1 MLKPRGTQGGWLVR
15 RKRPMFVVAYLACA
29 AMGASMSLTL
39 ASTQLALNRFTIPAV
54 YLAVTAALLVYL
66 GQHEARLRTEI
77 ERLARW
83 PAADGPE
90 PDAAL
95 GRVLQHAAQT
105 LGARHVLVTWESA
118 EEPWTFVTSWSASD
132 LTVTKHGPGHFDSV
146 VPADLAQSVILCNTP
161 LTYAAVALVSTNGH
175 ASEWRGLPIHPELRS
190 CLGGPGLASGP
201 FHTTRVSGR
210 VFVSD
215 LGDLTVESIVLTEVV
230 ARAVGESLDQ
240 MQATRQLRDVG
251 GRDQRLV
258 LTRDLYDDVLQSLT
272 GIRFELHAVAGGLT
286 EGSAEAGRDRLLAIE
301 RALAVEQRQLRLF
314 VDDLKPGYAAVGE
327 DVLTSRLQDL
337 GERVALE
344 WKIPVTIRINQHP
357 AVLSDRL
364 EQAIPMMAHEA
375 IVNAAKHAQP
385 SRISVDVMA
394 DEGMLR
400 LVVSDD
406 GCGFPFHGRF
416 DHRTLTEMNLGPA
429 SLRERAASLGGH
441 LMIDSTASGSRVG
454 IAVPTSRN

>member
-1 MLKPRGTQGGWLVR
+1 
-15 RKRPMFVVAYLACA
+15 MFVVAYVACA

-39 ASTQLALNRFTIPAV
+39 ASTQLALNRLAIPAV

-66 GQHEARLRTEI
+66 GRHEARLRTEI

-90 PDAAL
+90 PDGAL
-95 GRVLQHAAQT
+95 GRVLQQAAQT
-105 LGARHVLVTWESA
+105 LGAGHVLVTWESA
-118 EEPWTFVTSWSASD
+118 EEPWTLVTSWSAPD
-132 LTVTKHGPGHFDSV
+132 LTVTTHGPGHFDSV
-146 VPADLAQSVILCNTP
+146 VPVELAQSVILCDTP

-175 ASEWRGLPIHPELRS
+175 ASEWRGLPIHPELRRS
-190 CLGGPGLASGP
+190 LGGPGLASAP
-201 FHTTRVSGR
+201 FQTARISGR
-210 VFVSD
+210 VFFSN
-215 LGDLTVESIVLTEVV
+215 LGGLTVESIVVTQVV

-240 MQATRQLRDVG
+240 MQSARHLRDIG
-251 GRDQRLV
+251 GRDQRIV

-272 GIRFELHAVAGGLT
+272 GIRFQLAAVADGLADD
-286 EGSAEAGRDRLLAIE
+286 SAAAGRDRLLAIE
-301 RALAVEQRQLRLF
+301 RALAIEQRQLRLF
-314 VDDLKPGYAAVGE
+314 IDDLKPGYAAVGE
-327 DVLTSRLQDL
+327 DALTSRLQDL
-337 GERVALE
+337 GEQVRLE

-357 AVLSDRL
+357 AALPDRL
-364 EQAIPMMAHEA
+364 EQAIPMMAREA

-406 GCGFPFHGRF
+406 GCGFPFRGRF
-416 DHRTLTEMNLGPA
+416 DHRTLTAMNLGPA
-429 SLRERAASLGGH
+429 SLREHAAALGGH